1 MHERRWPRM
10 RLALEVQMRF
20 DGVDEAIDGVA
31 MRTTNISRD
40 GMFIRMS
47 PPKPIGTHVRV
58 RVLVGAHEILLEGVI
73 VRAAEADDPDTGV
86 GVHLTSA
93 SYGWEKLCDL
103 VEARRRG
110 ETIAAGDLDLPVA
123 MLDKE

>member
-1 MHERRWPRM
+1 MK
-10 RLALEVQMRF
+10 LALEVQMRF
-20 DGVDEAIDGVA
+20 EGVDEAIDGVA

-40 GMFIRMS
+40 GLFIRMS
-47 PPKPIGTHVRV
+47 QPKPIGTHVRV
-58 RVLVGAHEILLEGVI
+58 RVVVGAHEILLEGVI
-73 VRAAEADDPDTGV
+73 VRAAEANDQELGV

-110 ETIAAGDLDLPVA
+110 ETIAEQDLELPVDV
-123 MLDKE
+123 LDKE